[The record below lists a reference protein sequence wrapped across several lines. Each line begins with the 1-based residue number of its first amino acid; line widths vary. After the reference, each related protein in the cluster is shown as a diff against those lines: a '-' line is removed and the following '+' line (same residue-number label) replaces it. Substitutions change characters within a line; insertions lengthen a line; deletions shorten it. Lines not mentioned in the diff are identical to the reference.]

1 MQVAG
6 VQLRPVGVQMGHVW
20 RGFGVAAEVVAE
32 NVLIAAVL
40 LGLVEGPVGVFKE
53 LAV

>member
-6 VQLRPVGVQMGHVW
+6 VQLRSGGVQMGHVGC
-20 RGFGVAAEVVAE
+20 RLGVAAEVVAE
-32 NVLIAAVL
+32 DVLIAPVL
-40 LGLVEGPVGVFKE
+40 LGLVKGPVGVFKE